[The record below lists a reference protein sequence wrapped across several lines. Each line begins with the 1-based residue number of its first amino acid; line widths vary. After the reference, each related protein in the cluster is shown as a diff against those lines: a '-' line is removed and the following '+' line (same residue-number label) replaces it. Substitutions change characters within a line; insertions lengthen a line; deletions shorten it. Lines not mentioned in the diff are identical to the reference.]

1 MADRSETLTINIVS
15 IPESYQSE
23 GFTCENQDCI
33 SETLTITSVN
43 ITELIH
49 TTNSL
54 GFQEVRAS
62 LREIWNHSYLE
73 RGTLNLH
80 PLVALPH
87 LRYTFSAINIKWE
100 GDCQPDVAYFI

>member
-49 TTNSL
+49 TIKFTRFPRSE
-54 GFQEVRAS
+54 GFTQGDMEPFISGA
-62 LREIWNHSYLE
+62 WNTE
-73 RGTLNLH
+73 
-80 PLVALPH
+80 PPP
-87 LRYTFSAINIKWE
+87 FSRTPTSKIHVFCN
-100 GDCQPDVAYFI
+100 QH